1 MNKENPYF
9 EQTKQNY
16 IEVENS
22 INLVKQNIHLLN
34 TDFLHQQ
41 LKDNLN
47 NSYLKLRLKKE
58 NIGNSVVA
66 L

>member
-1 MNKENPYF
+1 M
-9 EQTKQNY
+9 
-16 IEVENS
+16 
-22 INLVKQNIHLLN
+22 VKQNIHLLN

-47 NSYLKLRLKKE
+47 NSYLKPRLKKE
-58 NIGNSVVA
+58 NIGNSAMA